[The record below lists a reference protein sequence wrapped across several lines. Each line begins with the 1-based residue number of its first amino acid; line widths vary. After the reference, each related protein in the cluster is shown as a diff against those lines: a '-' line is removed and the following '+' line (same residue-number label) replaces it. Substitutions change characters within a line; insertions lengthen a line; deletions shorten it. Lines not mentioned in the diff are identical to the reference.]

1 MSRLLRA
8 ELLKLRTTRTFFAMV
23 LSALLLSLLVAVL
36 TAALSDHFTRA
47 DLDDLYTVDFSP
59 LFMLLLGVMGMAGE
73 WRHRTITAT
82 VLAAP
87 DRLRLL
93 AAKTLAYTVVSALVS
108 LLVVTLTVAVASLI
122 LSSRDMPA
130 LPFSDIADLAWRM
143 IVVAAF
149 SGAFGVCV
157 GAVVRNQVAA
167 IVGLLILGFAIEPAL
182 IGLVIDVG
190 KFGPIVGAPNGLI
203 GTTFDDEGIL
213 AAGPA
218 ALVMLGWI
226 AVGFSAAAVLLRRRD
241 LT

>member
-190 KFGPIVGAPNGLI
+190 KFGPIDGAPNGLI